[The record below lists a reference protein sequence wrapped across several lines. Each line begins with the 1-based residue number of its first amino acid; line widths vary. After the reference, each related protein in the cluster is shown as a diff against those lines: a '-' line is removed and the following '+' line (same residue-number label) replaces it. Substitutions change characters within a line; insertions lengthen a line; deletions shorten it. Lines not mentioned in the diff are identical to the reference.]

1 MSFYN
6 TWASD
11 EVIPPYN
18 CSDQPY
24 GRLHP
29 HQNNPLLVKY
39 CQQSRFYSCAAK
51 IHCPIPELSSRCAP
65 ADQQKLANFF
75 ACSEFPLN
83 SSGDGPKFSKAAVC
97 AKRFGLDLAPI
108 EACAP
113 GDEPLKVIDLINHTT
128 AAAKPPVKAFPEV
141 RVEGVSVDFAG
152 VKSDWSGA
160 AKDLIAA
167 ICKAYKGSSKPA
179 ACK

>member
-18 CSDQPY
+18 CSNATGDRY
-24 GRLHP
+24 GNETVFVELC
-29 HQNNPLLVKY
+29 NK
-39 CQQSRFYSCAAK
+39 SRFFSCAAK
-51 IHCPIPELSSRCAP
+51 IHCPIPELGSECAP
-65 ADQQKLANFF
+65 ADQQKLSNFF
-75 ACSEFPLN
+75 ACSELLN
-83 SSGDGPKFSKAAVC
+83 FSKADPVPKFSKAAVC
-97 AKRFGLDLAPI
+97 AKKFGLDLAAI

-113 GDEPLKVIDLINHTT
+113 GDEPMKVIDLVHNATDD
-128 AAAKPPVKAFPEV
+128 AQPPIRAFPEV

-152 VKSDWSGA
+152 IKSDWSGA
-160 AKDLIAA
+160 DKDLIAA